1 MTRISLTSEEE
12 HMQPTILPGRA
23 REGRSV
29 ARRLAWLV
37 LGLFATAFAVFEVAK
52 HGGGALA
59 LAVAFALAPDLTML
73 IGANR
78 RLARDQLAPLAA
90 PFYNAVHRIW
100 GPLVLL
106 VACTFWI
113 DSAPLFTGSLAW
125 LAHIG
130 LDRSLGFGLRTP
142 QGFQRG

>member
-1 MTRISLTSEEE
+1 MP
-12 HMQPTILPGRA
+12 PTTLPSRA
-23 REGRSV
+23 AAPRSV
-29 ARRLAWLV
+29 ARRLAWLA
-37 LGLFATAFAVFEVAK
+37 LGLFATAFAVFEVAR

-59 LAVAFALAPDLTML
+59 LAIAFALAPDLSML
-73 IGANR
+73 VGAR
-78 RLARDQLAPLAA
+78 RGLARGQLAPQAV
-90 PFYNAVHRIW
+90 PFYNAVHRVW

-106 VACTFWI
+106 VVCIFWI
-113 DSAPLFTGSLAW
+113 DSAPLFSGGLAW

>member
-1 MTRISLTSEEE
+1 MA
-12 HMQPTILPGRA
+12 PTTMPGRA
-23 REGRSV
+23 AAARSV
-29 ARRLAWLV
+29 ARRLPWLA

-52 HGGGALA
+52 HGSGALA
-59 LAVAFALAPDLTML
+59 LAIAFALAPDLAML

-78 RLARDQLAPLAA
+78 RFARGQLAPAA
-90 PFYNAVHRIW
+90 VPFYNALHRIW
-100 GPLVLL
+100 GPLALL
-106 VACTFWI
+106 IACTFWI
-113 DSAPLFTGSLAW
+113 DSAPLFTGGLAW